1 MTAASREG
9 VLDDAV
15 LRLIGAA
22 QYVTEAGVPAN
33 RQNVRAMCAASENA
47 NPVHWD
53 HGAALAILGAP
64 YCPATL
70 LAAWGRPELWEPD
83 QEQPLRALQAHFD
96 LKDMLG
102 YPASIAVS
110 NTVIFYRPVEI
121 GDRLKTQQVVRAI
134 GDIKQTK
141 LGRGRFWTIEMQY
154 LGESERLVGVERYD
168 FLGFVKDGA

>member
-1 MTAASREG
+1 MTAGGTEEA
-9 VLDDAV
+9 LADAV
-15 LRLIGAA
+15 LRLIGAP

-33 RQNVRAMCAASENA
+33 HQSVRAMCASSENA

-53 HGAALAILGAP
+53 DGAARDILGAP

-70 LAAWGRPELWEPD
+70 LAAWGRPDLWEPD

-154 LGESERLVGVERYD
+154 LDESANLVGVERYE
-168 FLGFVKDGA
+168 FFGFVKDVA